1 MIRIYFY
8 IVILYLLNGFF
19 ALAFP
24 FFTTVS
30 TYMIPLSYNNLL
42 PKAPL
47 TVLTL
52 LVFDRI
58 RGINF
63 LKLQQQKVSHTSSF
77 FVYSTDQI
85 SAVITQLIEQLAA

>member
-1 MIRIYFY
+1 MD
-8 IVILYLLNGFF
+8 FF
-19 ALAFP
+19 ALSFP

-42 PKAPL
+42 RNAPL
-47 TVLTL
+47 TELTL

-58 RGINF
+58 KWINF
-63 LKLQQQKVSHTSSF
+63 VKLQQQKVSHTSSF
-77 FVYSTDQI
+77 FVCSTDQI